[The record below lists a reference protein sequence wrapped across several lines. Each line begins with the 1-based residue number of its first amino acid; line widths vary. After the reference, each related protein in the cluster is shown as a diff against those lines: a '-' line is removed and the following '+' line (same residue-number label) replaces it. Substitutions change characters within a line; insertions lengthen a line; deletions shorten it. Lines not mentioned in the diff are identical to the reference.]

1 MNTLRVNCKWRLAI
15 MFQNKYGEL
24 PELGSGGSGGKGSN
38 FCDPFLISTG
48 LLLLP
53 VSIVPWLRLLFK
65 AFLFFN
71 TFSPTHI

>member
-1 MNTLRVNCKWRLAI
+1 MVH
-15 MFQNKYGEL
+15 ML

-53 VSIVPWLRLLFK
+53 VSIVAWLRLLFK
-65 AFLFFN
+65 AFLFFK
-71 TFSPTHI
+71 TFSPMYIMMI